1 MSNTTNIIGFVND
14 KENFFL
20 VLLCALV
27 LIDVIICVCLCA
39 IMYFEIRAA
48 NERRAMIL
56 QRLQEPHINEIATG
70 IPITI

>member
-1 MSNTTNIIGFVND
+1 MSNTTNIVGFVND

-27 LIDVIICVCLCA
+27 LIDVIICVCLCT

-48 NERRAMIL
+48 SDRRAMIL
-56 QRLQEPHINEIATG
+56 QRLQEPQINEIATG
-70 IPITI
+70 IPITL